1 MINKISIG
9 FLGSDSNAELVVK
22 VDTITSALTGN
33 PNYPA
38 TDSGIAEVIALNT
51 EFKDAIVAA
60 ADGGTALTAARNA
73 KRSELC
79 MRVRTLAAYVQAN
92 GKNDQAILISS
103 GFPMQKST
111 RTPSTILPAPVL
123 QSIGAGPNTGTVVM
137 KLVALGAQVYNWRC
151 FLASDPQTNL
161 SVMQSTSA
169 TTLFTGLTP
178 GQSYCFQGNAT
189 NAAGTSD
196 WSAPV
201 PLIVT

>member
-1 MINKISIG
+1 MVYKISIG

-22 VDTITSALTGN
+22 VDTITAAMTGN

-38 TDSGIAEVIALNT
+38 PASGIAQVVTLNT
-51 EFKDAIVAA
+51 QFNNAITAA
-60 ADGGTALTAARNA
+60 ADGGTGLTAARNA

-79 MRVRTLAAYVQAN
+79 MRLRTLAAYVQAN

-151 FLASDPQTNL
+151 FLASEPQTML
-161 SVMQSTSA
+161 DMTQSTAA

-178 GQSYCFQGNAT
+178 GKSYCFQGNAT